1 MWVKPEEV
9 LLANAFWV
17 TENANKYFLKQRRM
31 GHGPSTSISS
41 VLVGTWDTMW
51 DKRPPPYRILHRTQS
66 SDVCHVIAQALSSAE
81 IKHDWDW
88 LNQNIIPSLAP
99 FENDEDVTEYVCCK
113 ISSLVAND
121 STRIKDVDE
130 DQSFK
135 ETTYKFQKRFNMPSE
150 EKLVNHYSCSYYK
163 GKLPRQGWMYLSIN
177 HCCFYSY
184 ILGNETSLVLR
195 WSDVKDIR
203 KTNQILFPDSIC
215 LVTREDT
222 GEHAGTKE
230 HYFSM
235 FLQKK
240 ETFTLMQQLINF
252 AMKRLIDDK
261 STFYEDKELLTKLSK
276 NVPKKTSFLKR
287 DLDARALSEAYRLAF
302 HLPSTEKLDGR
313 TEATL
318 WTPYNKKTEWGTMYF
333 SQNYLCFES
342 KAKGVVSVV
351 IPLRHVNSVEK
362 ADGNSNSNMAKAVLF
377 TLKGDIQDVRDVSYL
392 FGQLHDREFVVTKI
406 SELLAKIV
414 AAKGLGDRRADK
426 AAGLQDKQ
434 QENSGWTPTAP
445 LMSLFMAKVDKD
457 VALRQDQ
464 KVIQWELHFGE
475 YGRGISMYRTPEISR
490 LVLQGIPDTLR
501 REVWLN
507 FSGAINEQQT
517 NPGLYRNLVDN
528 AVGKQCLENDEIERD
543 LHRSLPEHQA
553 FQSEVGIN
561 ALRRVLSAYALR
573 NPQIGYCQAMNIV
586 GSVLLIYCKEE
597 EAFWLLATICENLL
611 PDYYNKKVVG
621 ALMDQGVLDDL
632 TGKYL
637 PHLHSRI
644 QKLGMIKMISL
655 SWFLTIFMSVM
666 PYESAV
672 NIMDCFFYDGAK
684 VIFQVALAILSANQ
698 EKILSCR
705 DEGEVTQVLSDYL
718 EGIYNE
724 EGQGALRNKNWD
736 TSKKSISIQQL
747 LREAYSKFGDLT
759 ASTMEKLRFKHRV
772 RVVQQLEEGEEKNVV
787 RSVAGD
793 AYFTTQELHDL
804 LSLVRDELL
813 SQPLIGERYDPTLL
827 PYENFQIDFDL
838 FKIIF
843 MGISPWG
850 KGVQA
855 ELLAARLFQLF
866 DGNGD
871 SYLNFR
877 EVTQALGLTCAA
889 DVAQRLTLLYV
900 LHLPPLLPATDVQS
914 PELSEFGGPETA
926 SEAATFFDGIEESA
940 VKLEQ
945 AMASL
950 LHDSQLNTNTSA
962 SAMKRSTSISSSS
975 SCQGDRPWEVR
986 GIGSLKLLMEE
997 KETRIKSFPKMSQP
1011 HFIALWKTLYDI
1023 FQTEPEDQETYHSI
1037 ATIGTLLLQLG
1048 DVSKRFQ
1055 ADRDRNESCDS
1066 LVSAA
1071 TSSNLGACPPNN
1083 ETDDDPNGNV
1093 NSESSQENR
1102 TPGSSGDPQ
1111 WVITLEQFL
1120 ASALTGTPIANYFTK
1135 RVNISEEI
1143 SKIRKRRFERAQSL
1157 NEPPQSPSTI

>member
-9 LLANAFWV
+9 LLATTLWV

-31 GHGPSTSISS
+31 GYGPSTGISS
-41 VLVGTWDTMW
+41 VLVGTWDSMF
-51 DKRPPPYRILHRTQS
+51 DSRPPPYRILHRTPS
-66 SDVCHVIAQALSSAE
+66 SDVFHVIAQALSSTE
-81 IKHDWDW
+81 IKQNWDW
-88 LNQNIIPSLAP
+88 LTQNLVPSLAR
-99 FENDEDVTEYVCCK
+99 FESDEDVTEFVCCK

-121 STRIKDVDE
+121 GPSAKEIDAE

-135 ETTYKFQKRFNMPSE
+135 ETTYKFQKRFNMPPE
-150 EKLVNHYSCSYYK
+150 EKLVNHYSCSYFK

-184 ILGNETSLVLR
+184 ILGRETTLVIR
-195 WSDVKDIR
+195 WSDIKDIR
-203 KTNQILFPDSIC
+203 KTAQLLFPDSIC
-215 LVTREDT
+215 LVERDE
-222 GEHAGTKE
+222 KE

-235 FLQKK
+235 FLHKQ
-240 ETFTLMQQLINF
+240 ETFTLMQQLINY

-261 STFYEDKELLTKLSK
+261 SAFYEDKDLLTKLSK

-287 DLDARALSEAYRLAF
+287 DLDARALSEAYRLTF
-302 HLPSTEKLDGR
+302 HLPSAEKLDGR
-313 TEATL
+313 TDATI
-318 WTPYNKKTEWGTMYF
+318 WTPYNKKHVPGKMFF

-342 KAKGVVSVV
+342 KVKGEVSVV
-351 IPLRHVNSVEK
+351 IPLRDVNSVEK
-362 ADGNSNSNMAKAVLF
+362 LDSSNSSSSNMSKAVLF
-377 TLKGDIQDVRDVSYL
+377 TLKGDVTFL
-392 FGQLHDREFVVTKI
+392 FAQLHDRDFVVMKI
-406 SELLAKIV
+406 SELLAKIE
-414 AAKGLGDRRADK
+414 AARTHPDQKIDK
-426 AAGLQDKQ
+426 RCVSHDDK
-434 QENSGWTPTAP
+434 SWTPTLP
-445 LMSLFMAKVDKD
+445 LMSLFKAIVEDD
-457 VALRQDQ
+457 VALRQDE

-475 YGRGISMYRTPEISR
+475 YGRGISMYRTPEISK

-517 NPGLYRNLVDN
+517 NPGLYRSLVDK
-528 AVGKQCLENDEIERD
+528 AVGKQCVANDEIERD
-543 LHRSLPEHQA
+543 LHRSLPEHKA

-561 ALRRVLSAYALR
+561 ALRRVLSAYAYR

-632 TGKYL
+632 TGQYL

-644 QKLGMIKMISL
+644 QQLGMIKMISL

-705 DEGEVTQVLSDYL
+705 DDGEATQLLADYL

-736 TSKKSISIQQL
+736 KSKKSISIQQL

-772 RVVQQLEEGEEKNVV
+772 RVVHQLEEGEEKNVV
-787 RSVAGD
+787 RSVVGD
-793 AYFTTQELHDL
+793 NFFSTQELHDL
-804 LSLVRDELL
+804 LSFVRDELL
-813 SQPLIGERYDPTLL
+813 SQPIIGERYDPALL

-850 KGVQA
+850 KGVQS
-855 ELLAARLFQLF
+855 ESLAARLFQLF
-866 DGNGD
+866 DANGD

-877 EVTQALGLTCAA
+877 EVTQALG
-889 DVAQRLTLLYV
+889 
-900 LHLPPLLPATDVQS
+900 PAGAEV
-914 PELSEFGGPETA
+914 A
-926 SEAATFFDGIEESA
+926 SEATDFFHKIEES
-940 VKLEQ
+940 VESLEQ
-945 AMASL
+945 AMSL
-950 LHDSQLNTNTSA
+950 LNDSQFSTSERT
-962 SAMKRSTSISSSS
+962 MHRSTSVSSAASLQS
-975 SCQGDRPWEVR
+975 DKPWEVR
-986 GIGSLKLLMEE
+986 GIGSLRLLMEE

-1048 DVSKRFQ
+1048 DVGKRFQ
-1055 ADRDRNESCDS
+1055 ADRDESCDS
-1066 LVSAA
+1066 LLSAA
-1071 TSSNLGACPPNN
+1071 FPSPGVERSTLKAA
-1083 ETDDDPNGNV
+1083 DPNGNENAESTQNVKV
-1093 NSESSQENR
+1093 N
-1102 TPGSSGDPQ
+1102 PCISGDPQ

-1120 ASALTGTPIANYFTK
+1120 ASALTGNPITNYFSK
-1135 RVNISEEI
+1135 RVNVSEEI
-1143 SKIRKRRFERAQSL
+1143 GKIRKRRFERTQSL
-1157 NEPPQSPSTI
+1157 TETAQPPSPTA

>member
-9 LLANAFWV
+9 LLATTLWV

-31 GHGPSTSISS
+31 GYGPSTGLSS
-41 VLVGTWDTMW
+41 VLVGTWDSMF
-51 DKRPPPYRILHRTQS
+51 DSRPPPYRILHRTPS
-66 SDVCHVIAQALSSAE
+66 SDVFHVIAQALSSTD
-81 IKHDWDW
+81 IKQNWDW
-88 LNQNIIPSLAP
+88 LTKNLVPSLAR
-99 FENDEDVTEYVCCK
+99 FESDEDVTEFVCCK

-121 STRIKDVDE
+121 GPSTKDIDAE

-135 ETTYKFQKRFNMPSE
+135 DTTHKFQKRFNMPPE
-150 EKLVNHYSCSYYK
+150 EKLVNHYSCSYFK

-184 ILGNETSLVLR
+184 ILGRETTLVIR
-195 WSDVKDIR
+195 WSDIKDIR
-203 KTNQILFPDSIC
+203 KTAQLLFPDSIC
-215 LVTREDT
+215 LVERDE
-222 GEHAGTKE
+222 KE

-235 FLQKK
+235 FLHKQ
-240 ETFTLMQQLINF
+240 ETFTLMQQLINY

-261 STFYEDKELLTKLSK
+261 SAFYEDKDLLTKLSK
-276 NVPKKTSFLKR
+276 NVPKKPSFLKR

-313 TEATL
+313 TDATI
-318 WTPYNKKTEWGTMYF
+318 WTPYNKKHVWGKMFF

-342 KAKGVVSVV
+342 KVKGAVSVV
-351 IPLRHVNSVEK
+351 IPLRDVNSVEK
-362 ADGNSNSNMAKAVLF
+362 PDGSSSNMAKAVLF
-377 TLKGDIQDVRDVSYL
+377 TLKGDVTFL
-392 FGQLHDREFVVTKI
+392 FAQLHDRNFVVQKI
-406 SELLAKIV
+406 SELLAKLE
-414 AAKGLGDRRADK
+414 AARVQPDQKADRTNIHECEHDSK
-426 AAGLQDKQ
+426 
-434 QENSGWTPTAP
+434 SWTPTPP
-445 LMSLFMAKVDKD
+445 LMSLFKAVVEDD
-457 VALRQDQ
+457 VALRQDE

-475 YGRGISMYRTPEISR
+475 YGRGISMYRTPEISK

-501 REVWLN
+501 REIWLN

-517 NPGLYRNLVDN
+517 NPGLYRSLVDK
-528 AVGKQCLENDEIERD
+528 AVGKQCVANDEIERD
-543 LHRSLPEHQA
+543 LHRSLPEHKA

-561 ALRRVLSAYALR
+561 ALRRVLSAYAYR

-632 TGKYL
+632 TGQYL

-644 QKLGMIKMISL
+644 QQLGMIKMISL

-698 EKILSCR
+698 EKILNCR
-705 DEGEVTQVLSDYL
+705 DDGEATQLLADYL

-736 TSKKSISIQQL
+736 QSKKSISIQQL
-747 LREAYSKFGDLT
+747 LREAYSNFDDLT

-787 RSVAGD
+787 RSVVGD
-793 AYFTTQELHDL
+793 NFFSTPELHDL

-813 SQPLIGERYDPTLL
+813 SQPIIGERYDPALL

-850 KGVQA
+850 KGVQS
-855 ELLAARLFQLF
+855 ESLSARLFQLF
-866 DGNGD
+866 DANCD

-877 EVTQALGLTCAA
+877 EVTQALGLTCTA
-889 DVAQRLTLLYV
+889 DVSHRLILLYV
-900 LHLPPLLPATDVQS
+900 LHLPPLLSANDIQS
-914 PELSEFGGPETA
+914 PVSGPSGAEVA
-926 SEAATFFDGIEESA
+926 SEATDFFHKIEES
-940 VKLEQ
+940 VECLEQ
-945 AMASL
+945 AMSL
-950 LHDSQLNTNTSA
+950 LNETHLSTSDHT
-962 SAMKRSTSISSSS
+962 MHRSTSISSATSFHS
-975 SCQGDRPWEVR
+975 DKPWEVR
-986 GIGSLKLLMEE
+986 GIGSLRLLMEE

-1048 DVSKRFQ
+1048 DVGKRFQ
-1055 ADRDRNESCDS
+1055 ADRDESCDS
-1066 LVSAA
+1066 LVSA
-1071 TSSNLGACPPNN
+1071 TLPTQGA
-1083 ETDDDPNGNV
+1083 ESQILKAADPNGN
-1093 NSESSQENR
+1093 ENAE
-1102 TPGSSGDPQ
+1102 PKQVKPSISGDPQ

-1120 ASALTGTPIANYFTK
+1120 ASALTGNPITNYFSK
-1135 RVNISEEI
+1135 RINVTEEI
-1143 SKIRKRRFERAQSL
+1143 SKIRKRRFERTQSL
-1157 NEPPQSPSTI
+1157 TETPQPPSPSA